1 MKKIKCSLFAVL
13 LLSNLNGFAQWTTKT
28 NFGGTARTFSM
39 SFTIRT
45 KIYVGGGFD
54 GSGNLF
60 DDFWEYDQ
68 PTDTWTQK
76 ANFPWGAR
84 SAGTAFSIGNKGYLG
99 LGTNGSTYLDDFWE
113 YDPANDSW
121 IQKANFPGGQREEAV
136 GFPIGNK
143 GYVGTGQLFVVGP
156 NSTFT
161 NAFDDFYEYNP
172 ATDTWTQKANFP
184 GAARAYAV
192 GIECGGKGYIGLGGN
207 NDQTLSFTDF
217 YSYNDVSDTWA
228 AQTNMPGVG
237 MADAGIF
244 AIGTDFYVVGG
255 INFPGFSGTAAC
267 RKFSTVTNTWSPA
280 ANYSGGIIIAPVTG
294 SVNGKGY
301 VGTGFTGAITPRT
314 DWKEFSLNNVSVMEN
329 EGPVFSLYPVP
340 AGTTLTAQIERTSSF
355 SISIKNVEG
364 QVVLTQINER
374 EINVSMLT
382 PGTYFIEV
390 EADGKISSQRF
401 LKE

>member
-1 MKKIKCSLFAVL
+1 MKKRKCILFAVL
-13 LLSNLNGFAQWTTKT
+13 LLSSLSAFAQWTTKAS
-28 NFGGTARTFSM
+28 FGGNARTFSM
-39 SFTIRT
+39 SFTIGT
-45 KIYVGGGFD
+45 KIYVGGGND
-54 GSGNLF
+54 GIGILF

-76 ANFPWGAR
+76 ANFPWGTRA
-84 SAGTAFSIGNKGYLG
+84 AGTAFSIGNKGYMG
-99 LGTNGSTYLDDFWE
+99 LGGNGSTYLDDFWE

-136 GFPIGNK
+136 GFSIGNK

-184 GAARAYAV
+184 GVARAYAV
-192 GIECGGKGYIGLGGN
+192 GIECGGKGYIGLGGS

-217 YSYNDVSDTWA
+217 YSYNNVTDIWT

-237 MADAGIF
+237 SADAGIF
-244 AIGTDFYVVGG
+244 TIGTDFYVVGG
-255 INFPGFSGTAAC
+255 INFPSFSGTAAC
-267 RKFSTVTNTWSPA
+267 KKFNTVTNTWSSA
-280 ANYSGGIIIAPVTG
+280 ANYSGGIIIAPVSG

-301 VGTGFTGAITPRT
+301 VGTGYNGSLAPRT
-314 DWKEFSLNNVSVMEN
+314 DWKEFSLVNVSVMES
-329 EGPVFSLYPVP
+329 EIPVFSLYPIP
-340 AGTTLTAQIERTSSF
+340 ASTILTVQIESSSTF
-355 SISIKNVEG
+355 SISVKNVEG
-364 QVVLTQINER
+364 QTVLTQMNER
-374 EINVSMLT
+374 EINVSKLA
-382 PGTYFIEV
+382 PGIYFIEV
-390 EADGKISSQRF
+390 EVDGKFSSQRF